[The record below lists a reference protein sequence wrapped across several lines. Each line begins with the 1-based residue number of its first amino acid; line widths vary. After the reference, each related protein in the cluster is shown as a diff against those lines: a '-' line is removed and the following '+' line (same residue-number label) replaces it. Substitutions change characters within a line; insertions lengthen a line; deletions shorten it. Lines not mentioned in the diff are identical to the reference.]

1 MYVTVIVH
9 LLVAGTEVPQVL
21 VCAKAPVIVML
32 VIVSAVKL
40 LFASVDVKGALV
52 VPIVVVGNVNF
63 VGVTE
68 TPVTP
73 LPLSV
78 IVCGL
83 LAALSVMVTSPVA
96 APATVG
102 LKVTEIVQFL
112 PALTVVPQVLV

>member
-1 MYVTVIVH
+1 
-9 LLVAGTEVPQVL
+9 
-21 VCAKAPVIVML
+21 ML
-32 VIVSAVKL
+32 VIVRAVKL
-40 LFASVDVKGALV
+40 LLASVDVKGALV
-52 VPIVVVGNVNF
+52 VPIVVVGKVNF

-68 TPVTP
+68 TPVIP

-83 LAALSVMVTSPVA
+83 LVALSVIVTTPVA